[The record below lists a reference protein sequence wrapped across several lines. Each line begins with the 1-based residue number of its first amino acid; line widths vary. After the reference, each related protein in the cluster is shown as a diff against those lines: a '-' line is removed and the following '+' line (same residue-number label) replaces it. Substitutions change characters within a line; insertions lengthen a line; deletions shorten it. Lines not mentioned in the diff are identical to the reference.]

1 MDPAFES
8 DPDPSPPHR
17 EVTVEGHTGSCSQ
30 TGTLRSKELGVD
42 QQVTGIFTAKIAIPP
57 RTFPG
62 TYTLTLEADCE
73 QEQPVATAAVTVT
86 NQPPDA
92 VDDPTPPPSR
102 RRPP

>member
-62 TYTLTLEADCE
+62 
-73 QEQPVATAAVTVT
+73 
-86 NQPPDA
+86 
-92 VDDPTPPPSR
+92 PTR
-102 RRPP
+102 